1 MSGESSHLPGT
12 WPADSG
18 ETMASR
24 DSGLPGGGGG
34 RPQGPGVTAQP
45 AAAGP
50 RPAQS
55 KTGSG
60 PSPQPGSATPEV
72 LRVLQGAALFKGFT
86 DTGLQIVG
94 SIAQQKHIPAGTP
107 LFVEN
112 MIGDGLFIIAD
123 GMIRIAVRGPQG
135 QDITLTVLGAN
146 ESLGEAALL
155 RAGPRLCTAIA
166 EVPTTVIEI
175 TRRDIAALQR
185 TKPQA
190 CLKLMMGVV
199 DVIGAKMREAQ
210 NEYRQFVAWR
220 LGIG

>member
-1 MSGESSHLPGT
+1 
-12 WPADSG
+12 
-18 ETMASR
+18 MASR

-34 RPQGPGVTAQP
+34 RSQGPGVGSQPAGARPAAPKSGSATSSQPAAPPQLAQP
-45 AAAGP
+45 AV
-50 RPAQS
+50 
-55 KTGSG
+55 
-60 PSPQPGSATPEV
+60 SPDV
-72 LRVLQGAALFKGFT
+72 LRVLQSAALFKGFT

-94 SIAQQKHIPAGTP
+94 SIAQQKQVPAGTP

-135 QDITLTVLGAN
+135 QEMTLTVLGPG

-155 RAGPRLCTAIA
+155 RAGPRLCSATA
-166 EVPTTVIEI
+166 EVPSTVIEI
-175 TRRDIAALQR
+175 SRRDIAVLQR

-210 NEYRQFVAWR
+210 SEYRNYIAWR
-220 LGIG
+220 LGLG

>member
-1 MSGESSHLPGT
+1 
-12 WPADSG
+12 
-18 ETMASR
+18 MASR
-24 DSGLPGGGGG
+24 DSDLPGGGGG
-34 RPQGPGVTAQP
+34 RSQGPGVTAQP
-45 AAAGP
+45 AAAAS
-50 RPAQS
+50 RPAGP
-55 KTGSG
+55 KSG
-60 PSPQPGSATPEV
+60 GSATSSQSSGVNPDI
-72 LRVLQGAALFKGFT
+72 LRVLQSAALFKGFT

-94 SIAQQKHIPAGTP
+94 SIAQQKHVPAGTP

-135 QDITLTVLGAN
+135 QDITLTVLGQN

-155 RAGPRLCTAIA
+155 RAGPRLCSAIA
-166 EVPTTVIEI
+166 EVPSTVIEI

-199 DVIGAKMREAQ
+199 DVIGAKMRDAQ
-210 NEYRQFVAWR
+210 NEYRQYVAWR